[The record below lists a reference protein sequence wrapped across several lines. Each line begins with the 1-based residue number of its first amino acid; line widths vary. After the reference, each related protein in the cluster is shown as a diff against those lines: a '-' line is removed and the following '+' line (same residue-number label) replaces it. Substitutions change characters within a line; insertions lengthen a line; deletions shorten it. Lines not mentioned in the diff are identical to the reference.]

1 MQRPV
6 RLHFSE
12 VNEAE
17 AGKPITGDRY
27 FPNKSMSEM
36 TQGVDHVT
44 PLREALKELGWVM
57 VKQRDPYMYQGR
69 VTAATEYT
77 RGRSFLTMTT
87 YREDTTVWAFVKIR
101 GFGSDVIQ
109 LREWMI
115 TYESSYGRMRA

>member
-1 MQRPV
+1 MRPV

-17 AGKPITGDRY
+17 SAKPITADRY
-27 FPNKSMSEM
+27 FPNKAMSEM

-44 PLREALKELGWVM
+44 PLREALDDLGWVE

-87 YREDTTVWAFVKIR
+87 YKEGITVWAFVKIR
-101 GFGSDVIQ
+101 GYGSDVIQ
-109 LREWMI
+109 LRDWMI
-115 TYESSYGRMRA
+115 EYESSYGRLRV